1 MSSILCS
8 NGAGTQSMPMIS
20 PNTFLVDWLEYIK
33 DLPMN
38 VSSCD
43 IRYHN
48 TVFKKIQKH
57 IITFE
62 NCVSG
67 AEMVFK
73 RLYLGST
80 LFWKNAKYFTRNTLI
95 APHTGSGST
104 FVEGLGGVSPAV
116 GEDPNT
122 IFRHSFIVSRAFF
135 QAFSSWVNHSTKPAL
150 LYTLNSF
157 PSKV

>member
-1 MSSILCS
+1 MSSIHFVQMVL
-8 NGAGTQSMPMIS
+8 GH
-20 PNTFLVDWLEYIK
+20 NTNYFSQHVLGLIEYIK
-33 DLPMN
+33 EVTMN
-38 VSSCD
+38 VSSCGT
-43 IRYHN
+43 RYHN
-48 TVFKKIQKH
+48 NIFKKVHNYIL
-57 IITFE
+57 TFE
-62 NCVSG
+62 NVVSG

-80 LFWKNAKYFTRNTLI
+80 LFGKNAKYFTRNTLI

-135 QAFSSWVNHSTKPAL
+135 QAFSSWVNHSTKPRL
-150 LYTLNSF
+150 LYTLKSF
-157 PSKV
+157 L